1 MARQQA
7 PAPGADASRVTV
19 RQFLQIFSAVM
30 LPMFLAAIDQTLLA
44 TATPSIA
51 ASFGGIRD
59 TTWIM
64 LGYLTAMMVTV
75 PLYGRMGDRYG
86 RRRVLLVA
94 LTIFAM
100 GSIACGLSQSMLQ
113 LTLAR
118 VLQGLG
124 GGGLM
129 VMSQALIGEL
139 VPPRERPRFQGYF
152 ATNFAVASVSGPLV
166 GGLVVAHADWR
177 WLFFGS
183 LPLTML
189 ALWRVSRMPALT
201 PTQIAPTFVDRAGIV
216 LFAATAILA
225 QMWIN
230 FSGHRFAWT
239 SMPSL
244 ALGVAAVTVGA
255 ILVWHERRR
264 TAPFLPVELLRVPG
278 IAPMAGTVVLSASCL
293 FACIFF
299 LPLYLMLGA
308 GAGVVRSGLLLWP
321 VTLGQVSGS
330 FLTGRIVVRTGRPT
344 VMPPIGLALSA
355 VCLAALGLTDPVT
368 WRVALLGCLCGIGFG
383 TVMPMAQVTIQTLA
397 GREKLGA
404 AAAIVSLSRS
414 FGAVLGTSLFGALV
428 FGLLHGVDLDSALRL
443 ANVARADIL
452 QAFKIGFLGAASL
465 AACGALVATR
475 LPPLRL

>member
-1 MARQQA
+1 MTPETKHKSTDAR
-7 PAPGADASRVTV
+7 RVTV

-86 RRRVLLVA
+86 RRRVLLIA
-94 LTIFAM
+94 LSVFAT
-100 GSIACGLSQSMLQ
+100 GTIACGLSQSMLQ

-152 ATNFAVASVSGPLV
+152 AANFTLASISGPLL
-166 GGLVVAHADWR
+166 GGIVVAHASWR
-177 WLFFGS
+177 WLFLGS
-183 LPLTML
+183 LPLVAL
-189 ALWRVSRMPALT
+189 AVWRVSRLPALT
-201 PTQIAPTFVDRAGIV
+201 GTRFAPAFADRAGIV
-216 LFAATAILA
+216 LFALTAVLA
-225 QMWIN
+225 QLWIN
-230 FSGHRFAWT
+230 FSGHRFAWG
-239 SMPSL
+239 SAESL
-244 ALGVAAVTVGA
+244 TLGAATLAFGA

-264 TAPFLPVELLRVPG
+264 SAPFLPIELLRVPG
-278 IAPMAGTVVLSASCL
+278 ITTMALTVVLFASCL

-308 GAGVVRSGLLLWP
+308 GAGAVRSGLLLWP
-321 VTLGQVSGS
+321 ITLGQVSGS
-330 FLTGRIVVRTGRPT
+330 FGTSRIVVRTGRPT
-344 VMPPIGLALSA
+344 AMPPIGLTLSA

-368 WRVALLGCLCGIGFG
+368 WRVAALGYVCGIGFG

-404 AAAIVSLSRS
+404 ASAVVSLARS

-428 FGLLHGVDLDSALRL
+428 FGLLHGIDLDSALR
-443 ANVARADIL
+443 AASVARADIL
-452 QAFKIGFLGAASL
+452 QAFKIGFLGAA
-465 AACGALVATR
+465 AIAGCGAIVATR